1 MSTIAHHALGHDL
14 PLKETALQLGLVDEK
29 TFDRAVNPTKMV
41 RPNVT
46 SAP

>member
-1 MSTIAHHALGHDL
+1 
-14 PLKETALQLGLVDEK
+14 LQLGLVDEK